1 MDTTQFARVLDE
13 DIYSRIKAL
22 ALQLHLPLE
31 VLLEEAMIAY
41 LKSVEA
47 FDHERHNGEGKQ

>member
-1 MDTTQFARVLDE
+1 MDTTQFARVLDD
-13 DIYSRIKAL
+13 DIFEQLKSL
-22 ALQLHLPLE
+22 AISLHLPLE